1 MNSRTGWLLFF
12 MLSGVFAFG
21 QKKPQGDSLALT
33 PKPETRFTPSPQRAA
48 LYGLI
53 PGGGQI
59 YNRRYWKL
67 PIVYG
72 AIGGLYY
79 VAQINATEYRRF
91 KTAYQKE
98 LLGEDHEFSALNLP
112 ASVLRNNRDVYRKNL
127 EESYIFMSLTYLLS
141 IAEAYVDAHLRNF
154 DINED
159 LSGHLH
165 PTWMVSQRMVTPG
178 LGLSVRLRTDK
189 PEIPSTIL
197 P

>member
-1 MNSRTGWLLFF
+1 MRPWRIAFIAFLFF
-12 MLSGVFAFG
+12 I
-21 QKKPQGDSLALT
+21 SLAALAQT
-33 PKPETRFTPSPQRAA
+33 SSPDTVQQLSSRKRLFEPNPKRAA

-79 VAQINATEYRRF
+79 NASLNQKEYRRF
-91 KTAYQKE
+91 RNAYQSE
-98 LLGEDHEFSALNLP
+98 LQGNPHEFSNLNLP
-112 ASVLRNNRDVYRKNL
+112 ANVLKNYRDLYRKNM

-159 LSGHLH
+159 LSGRIRPSWIVQGH
-165 PTWMVSQRMVTPG
+165 QITPG
-178 LGLSVRLRTDK
+178 LGVSLQWKSKTVSPADLV
-189 PEIPSTIL
+189 L

>member
-1 MNSRTGWLLFF
+1 MMFWRTAFIAFVLGFSL
-12 MLSGVFAFG
+12 GVHAQTTPRDTLHRMSV
-21 QKKPQGDSLALT
+21 QKR
-33 PKPETRFTPSPQRAA
+33 RFEPNPRQAA

-53 PGGGQI
+53 PGGGQF

-79 VAQINATEYRRF
+79 NAWLNQTEYRRF
-91 KTAYQKE
+91 RDAYQSE
-98 LLGEDHEFSALNLP
+98 LQGNTHEFSNLNLP
-112 ASVLRNNRDVYRKNL
+112 ASVLKNYRDLYRKNM

-159 LSGHLH
+159 LSGRIRPSWIVQGH
-165 PTWMVSQRMVTPG
+165 QITPG
-178 LGLSVRLRTDK
+178 LGVTLQWHTRREGPQASV
-189 PEIPSTIL
+189 L